1 MAESSNSVGRIGR
14 RVLAALTVPVAALAV
29 VAAPAAASEDA
40 VTMGFATVSSWDA
53 CPEGRFC
60 AWENADATGHWA
72 YFKTE
77 DEDLTKP
84 INGYVFNDKFKYAY
98 NRSGSLFGLY
108 ENIHYDDNGRH
119 LLIASGWRG
128 PLAPKYNFAGITSSL
143 RWLVP

>member
-1 MAESSNSVGRIGR
+1 MAGSRKWWPR
-14 RVLAALTVPVAALAV
+14 ALAVVAVPVAALAV
-29 VAAPAAASEDA
+29 AAAPAGASEDA

-60 AWENADATGHWA
+60 AWENDDATGHWA
-72 YFKTE
+72 YFKTGA
-77 DEDLTKP
+77 EDLTKP

-108 ENIHYDDNGRH
+108 ENIHYDDKGRH
-119 LLIASGWRG
+119 LLVASGWRG
-128 PLAPKYNFAGITSSL
+128 PLEPKYDFAGITSSL